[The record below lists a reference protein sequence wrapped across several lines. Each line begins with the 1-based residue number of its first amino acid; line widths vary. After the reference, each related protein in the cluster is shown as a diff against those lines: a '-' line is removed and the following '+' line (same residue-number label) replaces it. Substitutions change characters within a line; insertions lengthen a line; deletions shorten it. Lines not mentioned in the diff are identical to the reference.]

1 MMMHE
6 EKPPLGPIEP
16 GQLPVVKAP
25 DAIWDSILASL
36 DAGRVPERG
45 GFRWWQF
52 AAASSLLI
60 GVIALWYSTRP
71 QPPSWEVVRL
81 DGSPSVGSKRVA
93 ETSRIAVGEWLQT
106 DASSRASI
114 KIGQAGTGE
123 IGTVEV
129 EPNSRIRLVVAK
141 PNEHRLALARGE
153 ISAVVS
159 APPRLFFVDTPA
171 STAVDL
177 GCAYRMKTDESG
189 SGLLRVTVGWVAL
202 EWKGRES
209 LVPAGANCRTK
220 SGAGPGTPYFS
231 DASDTLQQA
240 LSAFDFDKGSSEAVR
255 VVLSESRVRDTLTLW
270 HLLSRV
276 DPEERVRVF
285 DRMVELTPLPDG
297 VSRERVLDLD
307 KDTLQH
313 WRQELAWKW

>member
-1 MMMHE
+1 
-6 EKPPLGPIEP
+6 
-16 GQLPVVKAP
+16 
-25 DAIWDSILASL
+25 
-36 DAGRVPERG
+36 
-45 GFRWWQF
+45 
-52 AAASSLLI
+52 
-60 GVIALWYSTRP
+60 
-71 QPPSWEVVRL
+71 VVRF
-81 DGSPSVGSKRVA
+81 DGSPSVGSKRVS

-106 DASSRASI
+106 DASSRA
-114 KIGQAGTGE
+114 KIVVGE

-129 EPNSRIRLVVAK
+129 EPNSRIRLIVAK

-177 GCAYRMKTDESG
+177 GCAYKMKTDESG
-189 SGLLRVTVGWVAL
+189 SGLLRVTAGWVAL
-202 EWKGRES
+202 ESKGRES
-209 LVPAGANCRTK
+209 LVPAGASCRMK

-231 DASDTLQQA
+231 DASDALQQA
-240 LSAFDFDKGSSEAVR
+240 LAAFDFESGGSEALR
-255 VVLSESRVRDTLTLW
+255 VVRGESRVRDTLTLW

-276 DPEERVRVF
+276 DPDERQRVF

-297 VSRERVLDLD
+297 VSREKVLDLD
-307 KDTLQH
+307 KDTLQR

>member
-1 MMMHE
+1 MKSD

-16 GQLPVVKAP
+16 GQLPLMKAP
-25 DAIWDSILASL
+25 DAIWNSVVASL
-36 DAGRVPERG
+36 DAEGAPVPR
-45 GFRWWQF
+45 GFRWWQL
-52 AAASSLLI
+52 AAAFSVVI
-60 GVIALWYSTRP
+60 GAVVLWYWTRP

-93 ETSRIAVGEWLQT
+93 ETGRIAVGEWLQT
-106 DASSRASI
+106 DASSRAR
-114 KIGQAGTGE
+114 IGIGD

-129 EPNSRIRLVVAK
+129 EPNSRIRLIVAK
-141 PNEHRLALARGE
+141 PNEHRLALAQGE

-189 SGLLRVTVGWVAL
+189 SGLLRVTAGWVAL

-209 LVPAGANCRTK
+209 LVPAGASCRTK

-231 DASDTLQQA
+231 DASDSLQEA
-240 LSAFDFDKGSSEAVR
+240 LAAFDFEKGGPETLR
-255 VVLSESRVRDTLTLW
+255 VVRRESRVRDTLTLW

-276 DPEERVRVF
+276 DPDERVGVF

-297 VSRERVLDLD
+297 ISREKILDLD
-307 KDTLQH
+307 KDTLQR

>member
-1 MMMHE
+1 MMMRD
-6 EKPPLGPIEP
+6 EKPPSGPIAP

-25 DAIWDSILASL
+25 DAIWDSVLVSL
-36 DAGRVPERG
+36 DAGSASTRV

-52 AAASSLLI
+52 AAAFSLLI
-60 GVIALWYSTRP
+60 GAVLLWYSTRP

-81 DGSPSVGSKRVA
+81 DGSPSVGSKHVA
-93 ETSRIAVGEWLQT
+93 GTGRIAVGEWLQT
-106 DASSRASI
+106 DSSSRARVSI
-114 KIGQAGTGE
+114 GD

-129 EPNSRIRLVVAK
+129 EPNSRIRLIVAK
-141 PNEHRLALARGE
+141 PNEHRLALAQGE

-177 GCAYRMKTDESG
+177 GCAYKMKTDESG
-189 SGLLRVTVGWVAL
+189 SGLLSVTAGWVAL
-202 EWKGRES
+202 DWKGRES

-231 DASDTLQQA
+231 DASEALQQA
-240 LSAFDFDKGSSEAVR
+240 LAAFDFEKGGPEALR
-255 VVLSESRVRDTLTLW
+255 AVLSESRVRDTLTLW

-276 DPEERVRVF
+276 DPDERIRVF

-297 VSRERVLDLD
+297 VSREKALELD

>member
-1 MMMHE
+1 MMNDG
-6 EKPPLGPIEP
+6 KPPLGPIEP

-25 DAIWDSILASL
+25 DAIWNSVLASL
-36 DAGRVPERG
+36 NAEGVGARS

-52 AAASSLLI
+52 AAAFSLLI
-60 GVIALWYSTRP
+60 GLVLLWYSTRP
-71 QPPSWEVVRL
+71 QSPSWKVVRL

-93 ETSRIAVGEWLQT
+93 ETGRIAVGEWLQT
-106 DASSRASI
+106 DASSRASVS
-114 KIGQAGTGE
+114 IGESGAGE

-129 EPNSRIRLVVAK
+129 EPNSRIRLMVAK

-220 SGAGPGTPYFS
+220 SEAGPGTPYFS
-231 DASDTLQQA
+231 DASEALQQA
-240 LSAFDFDKGSSEAVR
+240 LAAFDFEKGGSEALR
-255 VVLSESRVRDTLTLW
+255 VILSESRVRDTLTLW

-276 DPEERVRVF
+276 DPDERVRVF

-297 VSRERVLDLD
+297 VSREKVMDLD
-307 KDTLQH
+307 KDTLQR

>member
-1 MMMHE
+1 MMHD

-25 DAIWDSILASL
+25 DAIWDSVLASL
-36 DAGRVPERG
+36 DAGRMPERG
-45 GFRWWQF
+45 GFRWWQL
-52 AAASSLLI
+52 AAAFSLLT
-60 GVIALWYSTRP
+60 GAVLLWYSTRP
-71 QPPSWEVVRL
+71 KPPSWEVVRL
-81 DGSPSVGSKRVA
+81 DGSPSVGSTRVS
-93 ETSRIAVGEWLQT
+93 ETGRIAVGEWLQT
-106 DASSRASI
+106 DASSRARVSV
-114 KIGQAGTGE
+114 GE

-129 EPNSRIRLVVAK
+129 EPNSRIRLMVAK
-141 PNEHRLALARGE
+141 PNEHRLSLARGE

-159 APPRLFFVDTPA
+159 APPRLFFVDTPT

-177 GCAYRMKTDESG
+177 GCAYKMKTDESG
-189 SGLLRVTVGWVAL
+189 SGLLRVTAGWVAL
-202 EWKGRES
+202 EAHGRES

-231 DASDTLQQA
+231 DASDALQQA
-240 LSAFDFDKGSSEAVR
+240 LSAFDFEKGGSEALR
-255 VVLSESRVRDTLTLW
+255 VIRGESRVRDTLTLW

-276 DPEERVRVF
+276 DPDERGRIF
-285 DRMVELTPLPDG
+285 DRMVELTQLPDG
-297 VSRERVLDLD
+297 VSREKVLDLD

>member
-1 MMMHE
+1 MNN

-16 GQLPVVKAP
+16 GQLPLAKAP
-25 DAIWDSILASL
+25 DAIWDSILVSL
-36 DAGRVPERG
+36 SAERRTARG

-52 AAASSLLI
+52 AAAFSLVI
-60 GVIALWYSTRP
+60 GVVLLWYSTRP
-71 QPPSWEVVRL
+71 QTPSWEVVRL

-93 ETSRIAVGEWLQT
+93 ETGRMAVGEWLQT
-106 DASSRASI
+106 DASSRARVSI
-114 KIGQAGTGE
+114 GE

-129 EPNSRIRLVVAK
+129 EPNSRIRLIAAK
-141 PNEHRLALARGE
+141 PNEHRLALAQGE

-177 GCAYRMKTDESG
+177 GCAYKMKTDESG
-189 SGLLRVTVGWVAL
+189 SGLLRVTAGWVAL

-220 SGAGPGTPYFS
+220 SGAGSGAGPGTPYFS
-231 DASDTLQQA
+231 DASQALQQA
-240 LSAFDFDKGSSEAVR
+240 LAAFDFEKGGSEALHVIR
-255 VVLSESRVRDTLTLW
+255 SESRVRDTLTLW

-276 DPEERVRVF
+276 DPDERVRVF

-297 VSRERVLDLD
+297 VSREKVLDLD
-307 KDTLQH
+307 KDTLQR